1 MAVDTDRDV
10 SADGA
15 MVQEPTQDH
24 PVAQGYKKILIVDD
38 DVALAKFL
46 GRELSALQF
55 VTTVH
60 HDGEAALLDAKAAA
74 HDLVILDMNMPKM
87 DGMEFLR
94 QIRPSYPQLPV
105 LVLTARNST
114 EDLVRALD
122 SGADDFLIKPFS
134 FLELLARIR
143 SLLRRQSAPAM
154 SAAARV
160 GDLVLSQET
169 HSVTRGARSIELTLR
184 EFALL
189 EYLMQHAGRP
199 VSRVTLLREVWN
211 IDADPSTNIVD
222 VYMKYLR
229 DKIDVPGEAKLIRTI
244 RGVGYVLSGE

>member
-1 MAVDTDRDV
+1 MAVETDRDV

-15 MVQEPTQDH
+15 KAHEPTQSH
-24 PVAQGYKKILIVDD
+24 LAAQSSKKILIVDD

-46 GRELSALQF
+46 SRELSALQF
-55 VTTVH
+55 ATTVH
-60 HDGEAALLDAKAAA
+60 HDGEAAFLDAKAAV
-74 HDLVILDMNMPKM
+74 HDLVILDINMPKM

-94 QIRPSYPQLPV
+94 QIRPSHPQLPI

-122 SGADDFLIKPFS
+122 CGADDFLIKPFS
-134 FLELLARIR
+134 FMELLARIR
-143 SLLRRQSAPAM
+143 SLLRRQSAPAT
-154 SAAARV
+154 AAARV
-160 GDLVLSQET
+160 GDLVLNQET

-189 EYLMQHAGRP
+189 DYLMQHAGRP

-244 RGVGYVLSGE
+244 RGVGYVLGGE